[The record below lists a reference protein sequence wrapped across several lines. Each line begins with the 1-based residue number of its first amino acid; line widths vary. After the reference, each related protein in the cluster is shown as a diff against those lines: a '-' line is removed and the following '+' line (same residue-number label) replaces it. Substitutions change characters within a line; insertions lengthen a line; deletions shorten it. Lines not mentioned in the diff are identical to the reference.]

1 MENPKLEDLPKYMS
15 QSGVTQFEL
24 AQSID
29 AAMANAELE
38 VKSSQGQESFII
50 WCEQLLDSVQEDFSL
65 HKDLSIMTD
74 GADLEAELRSL
85 LPVCWA
91 YYSSKAE
98 QPLQASQAE
107 FSSVMT
113 GILGRSFINTL
124 DILHARNIWR
134 FDLQRSMQQTQTCLL
149 NSLQVYVEQLCKIK

>member
-50 WCEQLLDSVQEDFSL
+50 WCEQLLV
-65 HKDLSIMTD
+65 
-74 GADLEAELRSL
+74 LRL
-85 LPVCWA
+85 
-91 YYSSKAE
+91 KA
-98 QPLQASQAE
+98 L
-107 FSSVMT
+107 
-113 GILGRSFINTL
+113 
-124 DILHARNIWR
+124 
-134 FDLQRSMQQTQTCLL
+134 
-149 NSLQVYVEQLCKIK
+149 